1 MEKIKELKANYLS
14 ENQYVRK
21 TTLDLNDLLK
31 RRSDEKKND
40 NKKNILLI
48 AGTFISAGIVFLLI
62 IL

>member
-31 RRSDEKKND
+31 RRSDEKKTII
-40 NKKNILLI
+40 KKIYYSLL
-48 AGTFISAGIVFLLI
+48 VHLYQLE
-62 IL
+62 